1 MLFAAR
7 AQPRRPRLCLPNAY
21 SVRQRSCSPVT
32 PTKARAHP
40 LQVFPFSVLRVLP
53 TVRPVGRTCSLRF
66 FGPTTTSLGLAPHE
80 TAVTPPRFRSRAFST
95 PQRFTSRPE
104 LRGLVSCRCRSWAF
118 SCRGFPSQ
126 ESRAP
131 LEAASA
137 PLWSSTDARNA
148 PAGSYHRR
156 FLQTPTLARSG
167 LDPRTTMSTLST
179 GARRPLLPG
188 CPEASRDGTDNVPP
202 ASPTSKRPSPHESVR
217 DRAGSPPL
225 DRSLLSWASSPPEP
239 SPSTPRSLNP
249 PRPRGPEHRLRPE
262 SPATTQ
268 GTGSPQGQVQ
278 PSPTHTRVP
287 VRSARRLPAPF
298 EAGPRHPSVASPPPS
313 ASGPSGSHPPT
324 HDPRSL

>member
-131 LEAASA
+131 LEAAYA

-167 LDPRTTMSTLST
+167 LVPPTTMGSLFTTAEAVLTRSPWT
-179 GARRPLLPG
+179 PANGTVTSRQLHPLRSL
-188 CPEASRDGTDNVPP
+188 DPP
-202 ASPTSKRPSPHESVR
+202 ASPFTYDPSCPEPPGRSSPGLSPLKPSPPTPGSLEPAYASRRKQRPTPES
-217 DRAGSPPL
+217 AGLRREGLAPL
-225 DRSLLSWASSPPEP
+225 DRVGPPP
-239 SPSTPRSLNP
+239 DRSL
-249 PRPRGPEHRLRPE
+249 
-262 SPATTQ
+262 
-268 GTGSPQGQVQ
+268 
-278 PSPTHTRVP
+278 
-287 VRSARRLPAPF
+287 API
-298 EAGPRHPSVASPPPS
+298 PS
-313 ASGPSGSHPPT
+313 AA
-324 HDPRSL
+324 